1 MPTNT
6 NQLLQT
12 IIDPTTMHEVVS
24 PKLHR
29 ILPHLE
35 QHFIRI
41 NKSGR
46 PVQLLRLIKQEL
58 EKRRPLIVFSNK
70 SATSDYVSMFLNEN
84 GVNCINL
91 NGDMPADLR
100 IGQFEKF
107 QSGQV
112 DVLSTTD
119 MASRGL
125 DTTRVNYETQI
136 KCLFSPQYY
145 LFITVSSHCQLRFS
159 TSHGRLYSSHWPNWS
174 FGQP

>member
-1 MPTNT
+1 MQFHKNHLPDESGAQLILASATMPTNT

-12 IIDPTTMHEVVS
+12 IIDPTTMRHVVS

-35 QHFIRI
+35 QHFVRI

-46 PVQLLRLIKQEL
+46 PVQLLRLVKQEM
-58 EKRRPLIVFSNK
+58 ERRRPIIVFSNK

-84 GVNCINL
+84 GVECVNL
-91 NGDMPADLR
+91 NGTMPADMRL
-100 IGQFEKF
+100 GQFEKF

-112 DVLSTTD
+112 EVLSTTD

-125 DTTRVNYETQI
+125 DTTRV
-136 KCLFSPQYY
+136 F
-145 LFITVSSHCQLRFS
+145 F
-159 TSHGRLYSSHWPNWS
+159 
-174 FGQP
+174 

>member
-1 MPTNT
+1 MCSLQFYKNSLSGEEGAQLVLASATMPTNT

-12 IIDPTTMHEVVS
+12 IIDPSTMHEVVS

-35 QHFIRI
+35 QHFVRI

-46 PVQLLRLIKQEL
+46 PVQLLRLVKQEL
-58 EKRRPLIVFSNK
+58 EKRRPMIVFCNK

-84 GVNCINL
+84 GVNCVNL

-112 DVLSTTD
+112 EVLATTD

-125 DTTRVNYETQI
+125 DTTRVN
-136 KCLFSPQYY
+136 S
-145 LFITVSSHCQLRFS
+145 
-159 TSHGRLYSSHWPNWS
+159 
-174 FGQP
+174 